1 MGLCEA
7 WLSRWSSR
15 EERVVALRAVT
26 EAHDV
31 LELAV
36 SLGLGDLL
44 MFTPAPGTPQD
55 SPYKA
60 LARP

>member
-1 MGLCEA
+1 
-7 WLSRWSSR
+7 
-15 EERVVALRAVT
+15 VT

-31 LELAV
+31 LELPV

-44 MFTPAPGTPQD
+44 MFTPAPGKPQD
-55 SPYKA
+55 SPHKT